1 MISSLGSKV
10 EFWIPKGAKELR
22 RCALLHERLLLGRG
36 GVLGGL
42 SWGLMHWKAWRR
54 LLVFRSG
61 DLGQHSSIISW
72 RAFIYEEGAP
82 SGLTVSFLERVL
94 AIRTER
100 YQLQSI
106 HSSRTA
112 IPVEGILYLTS
123 QLHFRADLAVERGAH
138 HIWASDL
145 QLSLIAS
152 PVGVAIVPGSLL
164 YCIYCFRSLILRY
177 IHHIPKLVFPR
188 GVLSRVLDQKYL
200 CLHMHF
206 SGC

>member
-42 SWGLMHWKAWRR
+42 SWGLMHWKTWRR

-61 DLGQHSSIISW
+61 DLGQHSSFISW
-72 RAFIYEEGAP
+72 RAFILEEGAP
-82 SGLTVSFLERVL
+82 YPWTVSFLERVL

-100 YQLQSI
+100 YQLQI
-106 HSSRTA
+106 DLSSRTA
-112 IPVEGILYLTS
+112 IPVEGIHHLTS

-138 HIWASDL
+138 HIWPQIW

-152 PVGVAIVPGSLL
+152 SVGVAIVPGSLL
-164 YCIYCFRSLILRY
+164 YCIYCFRYLLLRY

>member
-1 MISSLGSKV
+1 LDQKLSFGSL
-10 EFWIPKGAKELR
+10 KGQKRLR
-22 RCALLHERLLLGRG
+22 RGALLHERLLLGRG

-72 RAFIYEEGAP
+72 RAFILEEGAP
-82 SGLTVSFLERVL
+82 YAWTVSFLERVL

-145 QLSLIAS
+145 
-152 PVGVAIVPGSLL
+152 
-164 YCIYCFRSLILRY
+164 
-177 IHHIPKLVFPR
+177 H
-188 GVLSRVLDQKYL
+188 
-200 CLHMHF
+200 
-206 SGC
+206 